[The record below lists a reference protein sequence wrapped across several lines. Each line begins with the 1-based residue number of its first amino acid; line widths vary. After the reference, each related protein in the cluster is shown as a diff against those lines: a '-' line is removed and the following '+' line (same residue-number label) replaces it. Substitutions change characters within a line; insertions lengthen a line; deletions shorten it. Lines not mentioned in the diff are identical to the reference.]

1 MEDGKE
7 VKSVAMMTGATG
19 TSKVAMTEEVEAGIE
34 IVEAAGVV
42 EEEEE
47 GVSGVI
53 EEIEITEGMKVVVK
67 EAGVDRVGDIDME
80 VIRDTKTGEAMR
92 VMVAE
97 VITVRIGTDIKI
109 ETGIKAD
116 IRDKVAETD
125 SRIRTIDQ
133 GILVSPSEILI
144 QNGIN
149 RIHTL
154 SGRT

>member
-1 MEDGKE
+1 MEDGIE
-7 VKSVAMMTGATG
+7 VKSVAMTTEATG